1 MHKVELY
8 EQLVATAER
17 LGYQIRHEYLGGVG
31 GGSCE
36 VAGKKCIFIDLALNS
51 TEQLDQL
58 VEALQEDP
66 AIYTLSL
73 SNEVAHVVHDR
84 KAA

>member
-1 MHKVELY
+1 MHTVELF
-8 EQLVATAER
+8 EQLVQTAER
-17 LGYQIRHEYLGGVG
+17 LGHQIRQEYLGGVG

-36 VAGKKCIFIDLALNS
+36 LAGKKSIFIDLTLNS
-51 TEQLDQL
+51 SEQLDQL

-73 SNEVAHVVHDR
+73 SDELARVVHDR